1 MATSNGAPHTRC
13 AITNLAQKF
22 PNAPPLWTA
31 FSVFKKIKENDE
43 NVKKIKEN
51 KFPM

>member
-1 MATSNGAPHTRC
+1 MWC
-13 AITNLAQKF
+13 AITSLTWPKNSTECT
-22 PNAPPLWTA
+22 PRPRGPP
-31 FSVFKKIKENDE
+31 FQFKKKIKENDE

>member
-1 MATSNGAPHTRC
+1 MAYLSKST
-13 AITNLAQKF
+13 
-22 PNAPPLWTA
+22 PPWTA
-31 FSVFKKIKENDE
+31 FSVLKKIKENDK

>member
-1 MATSNGAPHTRC
+1 MHPH
-13 AITNLAQKF
+13 
-22 PNAPPLWTA
+22 PPLWIA
-31 FSVFKKIKENDE
+31 FSVLKKIKENDE